1 MVNVDKNVQTS
12 CVSLLKGTRV
22 ILFLLLTVVSDRLM
36 IVKSMSQIMSY
47 VLGNVSA
54 QTYNKIH
61 QCKLEIKS
69 NVKYIAVEMYEQVC
83 KYM

>member
-1 MVNVDKNVQTS
+1 
-12 CVSLLKGTRV
+12 
-22 ILFLLLTVVSDRLM
+22 
-36 IVKSMSQIMSY
+36 MSQIMSY
-47 VLGNVSA
+47 VLGNVSVLRA
-54 QTYNKIH
+54 LKNSTQTFNKIH

>member
-1 MVNVDKNVQTS
+1 
-12 CVSLLKGTRV
+12 
-22 ILFLLLTVVSDRLM
+22 
-36 IVKSMSQIMSY
+36 MSY

-69 NVKYIAVEMYEQVC
+69 NVKYIAVEMYEQGC